1 MNSQIIEAV
10 KNIANE
16 ELSHRFANVTRT
28 HKQDGSFLTEA
39 DLAVQTRVQI
49 LLLEKYPEITF
60 LGEEM
65 SVEQQQVALE
75 NSQGVWIL
83 DPLDGTRNF
92 SSGIPYY
99 AVSLAYIKQ
108 GTIEWGMVYDPER
121 DECFSAIH
129 GAGAQLN
136 GLPLLKQDAGV
147 SISNSTAVIDFKR
160 LDSEL
165 AARIASQPPYS
176 SQRSFGGVALD
187 WCWLAAGRFHLY
199 LHGKQNIWDYAAGH
213 LVFNEVGGNACTLQ
227 GDPVFDFSL
236 QARSAVAALD
246 NQLFTDW
253 CDYLKAVKGGG

>member
-10 KNIANE
+10 KAITKE
-16 ELSHRFANVTRT
+16 ELSFRFANVTRT

-49 LLLEKYPEITF
+49 LLQEKYPQITF

-75 NSQGVWIL
+75 NAQGVWIL

-92 SSGIPYY
+92 SSGVPYY

-108 GTIEWGMVYDPER
+108 GMIEWGMVYDPER
-121 DECFSAIH
+121 DECFTASH

-136 GLPLLKQDAGV
+136 GQPLLKQDAGV
-147 SISNSTAVIDFKR
+147 SINDSTAVIDFKR

-165 AARIASQPPYS
+165 AARIASQPPFS

-213 LVFNEVGGNACTLQ
+213 LIFNEVGGNACTLQ
-227 GDPVFDFSL
+227 GEPIFDFSL
-236 QARSAVAALD
+236 KARSAVAALD
-246 NQLFTDW
+246 NQLFTGW
-253 CDYLKAVKGGG
+253 CDYLKVVKK

>member
-1 MNSQIIEAV
+1 MNIQIIEAV
-10 KNIANE
+10 KNIAHE
-16 ELSHRFANVTRT
+16 ELSSRFANVARIL
-28 HKQDGSFLTEA
+28 KDDGSFLTEA
-39 DLAVQTRVQI
+39 DLAVQNRIQ
-49 LLLEKYPEITF
+49 LLLQEKYPEIAF

-65 SVEQQQVALE
+65 SVEQQQAVLK
-75 NSQGVWIL
+75 NTQGVWIL
-83 DPLDGTRNF
+83 DPLDGTSNF
-92 SSGIPYY
+92 SAGIPYY

-108 GTIEWGMVYDPER
+108 GKIEWGMVYDPER
-121 DECFSAIH
+121 DECFSATH

-136 GLPLLKQDAGV
+136 GLPLLKREAAV
-147 SISNSTAVIDFKR
+147 SIDKSTAVIDFKR
-160 LDSEL
+160 LDSEM

-187 WCWLAAGRFHLY
+187 WCWLAAGRYHLY

-236 QARSAVAALD
+236 KARSAVAAMD

-253 CDYLKAVKGGG
+253 CDYLEVIKGGG